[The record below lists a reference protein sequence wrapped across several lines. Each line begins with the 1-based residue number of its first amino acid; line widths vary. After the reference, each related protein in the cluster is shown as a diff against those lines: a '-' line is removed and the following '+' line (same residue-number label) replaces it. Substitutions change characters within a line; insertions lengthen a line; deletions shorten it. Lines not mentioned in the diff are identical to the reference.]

1 MPNYI
6 SLTEAIARLPH
17 LNRVLVIGC
26 SGGGK
31 TTLSHN
37 ISTTS
42 DLEYLSLDRDVRW
55 LPGWRERDRSEQR
68 AIISR
73 LIKKDRWVFD
83 GSGASTFDLRLP
95 RTDLIIW
102 VRVPRHVALFGLSR
116 RIISNYRKVRPF
128 MPDGCPEKFP
138 DREFLSYIWNFEKR
152 YAPRFVKSIDLYG
165 PTIPVAILKSRAEIC
180 NLLKPIGD
188 D

>member
-1 MPNYI
+1 M
-6 SLTEAIARLPH
+6 
-17 LNRVLVIGC
+17 
-26 SGGGK
+26 
-31 TTLSHN
+31 
-37 ISTTS
+37 
-42 DLEYLSLDRDVRW
+42 EYLSLDRDVLW

-73 LIKKDRWVFD
+73 LVKKDRWVFD

-102 VRVPRHVALFGLSR
+102 VRVPRYVALFGLSR
-116 RIISNYRKVRPF
+116 RILSNYRKVRPL
-128 MPDGCPEKFP
+128 MPEGCPEKFP

-152 YAPRFVKSIDLYG
+152 YAPRLVKSIDLYG
-165 PTIPVAILKSRAEIC
+165 PTIPVAMLRSHVEIG
-180 NLLKPIGD
+180 NLLKSLCD